1 MSPWSKQ
8 ITGSGKVDAVHLSA
22 SDSPSVET
30 PGNTRSRPPE
40 AGSRPAGWPNR
51 WAVFGVCIFLVVMVW
66 VIFGQTQG
74 FGFVNY
80 DDNVY
85 VYQNSI
91 VQAGLTWTGLK
102 WAFTTMDMANWN
114 PLTWLSFMLD
124 CQLFG
129 PNAGGCHLVNVL
141 LHAANAAL
149 LLVLLWRLTS
159 RLWPSAFVAALFACH
174 PQHVESVAWVAER
187 KDVLSAFFGLLALLA
202 YVGYVRKRSEA
213 ESRGPGA
220 GVAMPA
226 RDPRLAAPDYP
237 LALFFY
243 ACGLMAK
250 PMLVTLPFVL
260 LLLDYWPLQ
269 RVPNFELRWSHW
281 ARLIREKWPFFV
293 LTIASCMVTSIAQ
306 QRSMAFVASSNYS
319 LPSLPARVGNAAMA
333 YVKYLFQSVYPVNLA
348 VLYPLP
354 KEMAWGQAAGA
365 GLVLMV
371 MTGLIWRAR
380 RRCPYLLTGWL
391 WYLGMLVPVIG
402 LVPVGAGLQAMADR
416 YTYLPQIGWYLLVTW
431 GAMELCAGWRH
442 RRVVLGGIAAV
453 ILVALIGCART
464 QVSYWRNS
472 ETLWTHTLACTS
484 DNATALNNL
493 SVVLFEKGEVDQA
506 MADCQ
511 KALQINPND
520 PNAWN
525 NLGNV
530 LLQEGRLD
538 EAIPYFQKALQ
549 INPNYAE
556 AHNNLGNVLLQKGR
570 ADEAIAQFQKA
581 LRFNLDVAKTYCNL
595 GNALLQKGEVDEA
608 IAQYQTALQINPNS
622 AEAHN
627 NFGRVLFHEGELD
640 QAIAQ
645 YQTALQIKPDFAEAH
660 NNLGIVLFQN
670 GEADE
675 AIAHFQEALQ
685 IKPDFAGA
693 RNNLG
698 NALLQENKV
707 DEAIAQFQKA
717 LQINPDNADAQ
728 NNLGNAQLQKGQVD
742 EAIAH
747 YQKALQ
753 INPNNPNICNN
764 LGNAQL
770 QKGKFD
776 EAIVHFQKALQIKP
790 DFVEAHVNLG
800 KALLEKGRLPEAVQH
815 FQRAL
820 AMRPDDPGIEMDL
833 GYAWSRQ
840 GQFEPAIE
848 HYQAALKLQPN
859 NAAFL
864 NNLAWLLATCPEAR
878 SRNGQQAVQLAER
891 ACQLTDFKQPQLIGT
906 LAAAYAEA
914 GRFDDAVA
922 ASEKAHDLALA
933 LGQQTLALKNQKLLQ
948 LFKAH
953 QPCRE

>member
-1 MSPWSKQ
+1 MSRWSKQ
-8 ITGSGKVDAVHLSA
+8 KAASGTVDPTHLSA
-22 SDSPSVET
+22 SDPPAVET
-30 PGNTRSRPPE
+30 PGNATSRPPKVR
-40 AGSRPAGWPNR
+40 SRQAGWPNR
-51 WAVFGVCIFLVVMVW
+51 WAVLGVCIFLVAMVW
-66 VIFGQTQG
+66 VVFGQTRG

-85 VYQNSI
+85 VYQNPM
-91 VQAGLTWTGLK
+91 VQAGLAWTGFK
-102 WAFTTMDMANWN
+102 WAFTTLDLANWN

-129 PNAGGCHLVNVL
+129 RNAGGYHLVNVFF
-141 LHAANAAL
+141 HAANVVL
-149 LLVLLWRLTS
+149 LFVLLWRLTR

-202 YVGYVRKRSEA
+202 YVCYARKRSEV
-213 ESRGPGA
+213 ESRGSSA
-220 GVAMPA
+220 GIAVEALDSRPWT
-226 RDPRLAAPDYP
+226 LDYF

-250 PMLVTLPFVL
+250 PMVVTLPFVF

-269 RVPNFELRWSHW
+269 RMPNFELRRSHW
-281 ARLIREKWPFFV
+281 AGLIREKWPFFV
-293 LTIASCMVTSIAQ
+293 LTVASCAVTAIAQ
-306 QRSMAFVASSNYS
+306 QRSMAFVASGGYS

-354 KEMAWGQAAGA
+354 KEMAWGQVAGA
-365 GLVLMV
+365 VLVLV
-371 MTGLIWRAR
+371 VITGLIWRAR

-402 LVPVGAGLQAMADR
+402 LVQVGAGLGAMADR
-416 YTYLPQIGWYLLVTW
+416 YTYLPQIGWYLLLTW
-431 GAMELCAGWRH
+431 GAAELCAGWRH
-442 RRVVLGGIAAV
+442 RRVVLGGLSAV

-464 QVSYWRNS
+464 QVSYWRDS

-484 DNATALNNL
+484 DNGTAHNNL
-493 SVVLFEKGEVDQA
+493 GVVLFQKGEVNQA
-506 MADCQ
+506 MAHYQ

-525 NLGNV
+525 NIGNA
-530 LLQEGRLD
+530 LLQEGKLD

-556 AHNNLGNVLLQKGR
+556 AHNNLGNALIQKGKV
-570 ADEAIAQFQKA
+570 DEAIAQYQKA

-595 GNALLQKGEVDEA
+595 GKALLQKGEMDEA
-608 IAQYQTALQINPNS
+608 IAQYQKALQINPN
-622 AEAHN
+622 
-627 NFGRVLFHEGELD
+627 
-640 QAIAQ
+640 
-645 YQTALQIKPDFAEAH
+645 FAEAH
-660 NNLGIVLFQN
+660 NSLGIVLFQD
-670 GEADE
+670 GEEDE
-675 AIAHFQEALQ
+675 AIAHFQKALQ
-685 IKPDFAGA
+685 INPDFAQA

-728 NNLGNAQLQKGQVD
+728 NNLGNALLQKGEVD
-742 EAIAH
+742 EAIAQ

-753 INPNNPNICNN
+753 IYPNNPNICNN
-764 LGNAQL
+764 LGNAL
-770 QKGKFD
+770 LRKGELD
-776 EAIVHFQKALQIKP
+776 EAIVLFQKALQIKP
-790 DFVEAHVNLG
+790 DYVEAHINLG
-800 KALLEKGRLPEAVQH
+800 NALFEKGRLPEAIRH
-815 FQRAL
+815 FERAL
-820 AMRPDDPGIEMDL
+820 AIRPDNPSVEMYL
-833 GYAWSRQ
+833 ANAWSRQ
-840 GQFEPAIE
+840 GQFEQAIA
-848 HYQAALKLQPN
+848 HYQTALKLQPN

-878 SRNGQQAVQLAER
+878 FRNGQQAVQLAEQ
-891 ACQLTDFKQPQLIGT
+891 ACQLTDFQKPQLIGT

-933 LGQQTLALKNQKLLQ
+933 LGQQTLARKNQELLQ
-948 LFKAH
+948 LFKKH
-953 QPCRE
+953 QPYRE